1 MSKKVENILFSTSA
15 QKILNF
21 LCSEP
26 EKQFTEK
33 EIVQKTD
40 IKKSSVNLTAHFL
53 LKNKLITGRK
63 IGRTSLYGI
72 DKNNAVIREIKIL
85 QNIISLMPIIENLKK
100 HSQKII
106 LFGSTSQGINTPKS
120 DIDLFVQSNNPKEIR
135 KIINDSNLR
144 NKIQLIVKTPEEMLR
159 INKEKPLFFEEIKKG
174 KIICENYE

>member
-1 MSKKVENILFSTSA
+1 
-15 QKILNF
+15 
-21 LCSEP
+21 
-26 EKQFTEK
+26 
-33 EIVQKTD
+33 
-40 IKKSSVNLTAHFL
+40 
-53 LKNKLITGRK
+53 
-63 IGRTSLYGI
+63 
-72 DKNNAVIREIKIL
+72 
-85 QNIISLMPIIENLKK
+85 MPIIENLKK